1 MSPDVVLSPSNSARW
16 SPDMAMAKN
25 GWNMDGIP
33 LNGWLT
39 DMCVA
44 LLLLLL
50 LLLYCFFCCCYIYE
64 YIRNCISVLLQV
76 TYVACQGLFSHP
88 KWRSF
93 EKYGENLGK
102 WRSISWWRW
111 HFDVYT
117 CVYHFFR
124 QPMLRFSLWLPISCL
139 LSFLWT
145 MTCWWLSHHLG
156 IFGNILL

>member
-1 MSPDVVLSPSNSARW
+1 
-16 SPDMAMAKN
+16 MAMAKN

-44 LLLLLL
+44 LLLLL
-50 LLLYCFFCCCYIYE
+50 YCCCCCCCCYIYE

-76 TYVACQGLFSHP
+76 TYVACQDRVASLWVCFRTQNGDHL
-88 KWRSF
+88 R
-93 EKYGENLGK
+93 NMGK
-102 WRSISWWRW
+102 IWGNGDQYHDDDGILTCI
-111 HFDVYT
+111 HVYT
-117 CVYHFFR
+117 IFSDNLCWA
-124 QPMLRFSLWLPISCL
+124 FSLWLPSSCL

-156 IFGNILL
+156 IYANILL